1 MSGKNKKSK
10 NKRSS
15 SNSQVKPEAL
25 AKQTKQAVQDVPAKQ
40 TITKSAS
47 KRLTASRKQMANPN
61 PISSQNQPAK

>member
-40 TITKSAS
+40 T
-47 KRLTASRKQMANPN
+47 KQAAQSGLQEK
-61 PISSQNQPAK
+61 I